1 MHALLT
7 AAYVLLFFALF
18 YRGRLA
24 DKSGIPGSWLA
35 GAFLIKFAAGI
46 GLWAVYTYHY
56 TYRDTS
62 DALRYYD
69 NGMVLYGYLKDD
81 PALFFK
87 LLFGIGLDAPDMQPV
102 LDRFNGWNMAY
113 NYGLPNDNPTII
125 RLNALIALFSLGHY
139 HVHTAFMCMLST
151 WGLARIYRGLTAWV
165 HGRRR
170 VLFLALFAAPSVVFW
185 GSGVLKESPVLALLG
200 LLVGGL
206 LVAEKHGWNGLR
218 VMGVLLGTCGLVVL
232 KMYVLLAL
240 LPGLFSWVV
249 IRRWPGR
256 SGLKALGVHAL
267 CAALAL
273 NASWIYPPGDALY
286 ILSKKQTDFYNV
298 AEAME
303 AGSTVEIPP
312 IQGLWSAVKAFPGAL
327 YNAYFRPDVTEMSS
341 MFYAGLALENG
352 VVMLLLLA
360 AFALGGWSHAP
371 PALRWWVW
379 SFVVLYGWMVGLTV
393 PILGAVV
400 RYKVPA
406 LGFLLVGCF
415 LGTWGRMVEGWL
427 VRWIPFKEGTP
438 PVPQE

>member
-1 MHALLT
+1 MHGLLT

-24 DKSGIPGSWLA
+24 GKSGIPGSWLA
-35 GAFLIKFAAGI
+35 GAFLVKFAAGI

-69 NGMVLYGYLKDD
+69 NGMVLYGYLKED

-113 NYGLPNDNPTII
+113 NYGIPNDNPTII
-125 RLNALIALFSLGHY
+125 RLNAIIAVFSFGHY

-165 HGRRR
+165 AGRRR
-170 VLFLALFAAPSVVFW
+170 VLFLAVFAAPSVLFW
-185 GSGVLKESPVLALLG
+185 GSGVLKEAPVLALLG
-200 LLVGGL
+200 LLIGGVL
-206 LVAEKHGWNGLR
+206 IAEKEGWSALR
-218 VMGVLLGTCGLVVL
+218 VLGVLAGLAGLVIL

-240 LPGLFSWVV
+240 IPGLITWAVLK
-249 IRRWPGR
+249 RWPKR
-256 SGLKALGVHAL
+256 SGLKALGVHVL
-267 CAALAL
+267 CGGIAL
-273 NASWIYPPGDALY
+273 NASLVYPPGDALY

-298 AEAME
+298 AAMMD
-303 AGSTVEIPP
+303 AGSTVDIPP
-312 IQGLWSAVKAFPGAL
+312 IEGMWSTVVAFPDAL
-327 YNAYFRPDVTEMSS
+327 YNAYFRPDVTEVNGA
-341 MFYAGLALENG
+341 FYAGLAAENT
-352 VVMLLLLA
+352 VVILLLLLA
-360 AFALGGWSHAP
+360 VALGGWKQTP
-371 PALRWWVW
+371 LALRWLVW

-406 LGFLLVGCF
+406 LGFLLAGCF
-415 LGTWGRMVEGWL
+415 LGTWGRMAEGWL
-427 VRWIPFKEGTP
+427 VRWMPFKAETP